1 MFALVYQSSYNFL
14 SMPIRVI
21 ATEKAQYQQK
31 QWACVGHSASTMV
44 TAAKTLQINEVNATH
59 AASVQLYN
67 HPICSLVMFLQNIQ
81 TKSHAFRV
89 ITMVVQI
96 HGKIYI
102 LTLY

>member
-1 MFALVYQSSYNFL
+1 
-14 SMPIRVI
+14 MPIRVI

-31 QWACVGHSASTMV
+31 QWRVGHSASTMV
-44 TAAKTLQINEVNATH
+44 TAAKTLQINEVNAAH

-89 ITMVVQI
+89 ITLVVQI